1 VRIVRSLD
9 AYKASADLLLSI
21 GVFDGVHLGHRAV
34 LSKLVGLRTTNSIAG
49 AFTFERHPQ
58 AYLQPGQ
65 APPSLTT
72 LDEKINLLAACDLD
86 VLFLLPFD
94 ERIAEIPA
102 EKFLTDVLCDTLR
115 TRALIVGSEWRFGKG
130 RGGDV
135 ALAERVLRARGCSFE
150 AAPLLERDGEKI
162 SSSRIRGLIAE
173 RKFEQA
179 EALLGS
185 PYRVRGIVALGDG
198 RGHELGFPTANLQIA
213 EDKLI
218 PPSGVYATT
227 AARAGKAYQSV
238 TSIGR
243 KATFGDDHELT
254 VETYLLNFS
263 GTIYGEQLSLTG
275 WRFLREQQRFASAG
289 ELVAQMHRDVS
300 HAAALT

>member
-34 LSKLVGLRTTNSIAG
+34 LSKLVGLRTATSIAG

-58 AYLQPGQ
+58 AYLWPGQ

-72 LDEKINLLAACDLD
+72 LDEKINLLAACGLD
-86 VLFLLPFD
+86 VLFVLPFD
-94 ERIAEIPA
+94 RHIADLTA
-102 EKFLTDVLCDTLR
+102 EKFLTEVLCDRLR
-115 TRALIVGSEWRFGKG
+115 TRALIVGTEWRFGKG
-130 RGGDV
+130 RGGDA

-150 AAPLLERDGEKI
+150 AAPLLERDGEKV
-162 SSSRIRGLIAE
+162 SSSRIRCLIAK
-173 RKFEQA
+173 RSFEQA

-185 PYRVRGIVALGDG
+185 PYCVRGTVSLGDG

-218 PPSGVYATT
+218 PPCGVYATIAT
-227 AARAGKAYQSV
+227 RAGKPYQGL

-243 KATFGDDHELT
+243 KTTFGDDHELT
-254 VETYLLNFS
+254 VETHLLNFS

-275 WRFLREQQRFASAG
+275 WRFLRDQQRFASAD
-289 ELVAQMHRDVS
+289 ELVAQMRRDVS
-300 HAAALT
+300 HAAALP